1 MNKRLFAAAPAMA
14 AVLLAAACS
23 SDGKPYAF
31 ESKRHPT
38 AAEHMSGASPG
49 EPSVVPPS
57 SAPAASSA
65 PTAAKP
71 TIVAPGPITVPQ
83 PVARLGP
90 TDQVFTQ
97 QQVSSCALEIEL
109 ARVAFVR
116 AQTPEVREYARHM
129 LTEHRQQVIELDDFA
144 LQRGFLITWDIEQAG
159 INTIELLRTIDTA
172 SFDRAYM
179 NEMVEKHEKAAA
191 NLQIYSA
198 NSHEAASLA
207 AKALSTAQRHLEE
220 ARALQARL

>member
-1 MNKRLFAAAPAMA
+1 MNKCLLAAAPTLA

-23 SDGKPYAF
+23 SDGEPYAF

-38 AAEHMSGASPG
+38 VAEHMSGTSPG
-49 EPSVVPPS
+49 EPSAVPPS
-57 SAPAASSA
+57 SASV
-65 PTAAKP
+65 AAKP
-71 TIVAPGPITVPQ
+71 AIVAPGPTTMPQ
-83 PVARLGP
+83 PVARLAP
-90 TDQVFTQ
+90 TDRVFAQ

-144 LQRGFLITWDIEQAG
+144 LQRGFLITWDIEPAG
-159 INTIELLRTIDTA
+159 INALELLRTIDTA

-179 NEMVEKHEKAAA
+179 NEMVEKHEKAVA
-191 NLQIYSA
+191 NLEIYTA

-207 AKALSTAQRHLEE
+207 AKALSIAQRHLEE